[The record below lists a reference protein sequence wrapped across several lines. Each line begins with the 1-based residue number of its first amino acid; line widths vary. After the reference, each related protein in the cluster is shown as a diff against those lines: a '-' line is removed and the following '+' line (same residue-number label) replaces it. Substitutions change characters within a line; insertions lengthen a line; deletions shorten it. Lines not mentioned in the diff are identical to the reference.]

1 MGSKGF
7 ILLGLLF
14 VLSVLCHSGYSL
26 QCYRC
31 LNPGG
36 MCTNIFNC
44 TPDSDAC
51 LSLFGG
57 LRPFHVGARRP
68 VPSPSVWN
76 ITVWSSA
83 IISSNTFFLLM
94 GWLYSLLPLQII
106 LSWPFGGGTYLNC
119 FLQIPS
125 E

>member
-57 LRPFHVGARRP
+57 KC
-68 VPSPSVWN
+68 
-76 ITVWSSA
+76 
-83 IISSNTFFLLM
+83 
-94 GWLYSLLPLQII
+94 LPL
-106 LSWPFGGGTYLNC
+106 PFPKYKGVMRAWEKGLC
-119 FLQIPS
+119 PS
-125 E
+125 APHAPRIQQVTATVE

>member
-51 LSLFGG
+51 LSLFGEVQTHYGCWTFANCDFKHLSERFGEKKLKYECCQKDLCNRSDKFLKALKDEKLQG
-57 LRPFHVGARRP
+57 LKTRQPGKK
-68 VPSPSVWN
+68 
-76 ITVWSSA
+76 SA
-83 IISSNTFFLLM
+83 
-94 GWLYSLLPLQII
+94 SL
-106 LSWPFGGGTYLNC
+106 S
-119 FLQIPS
+119 
-125 E
+125 